1 MFGPFH
7 DSQKEVPMRAVV
19 AAFLA
24 PFLIATPLTQV
35 LAQTGQ
41 QGPRVVQTDN
51 FRVTI
56 PVPTRTF
63 QTSERPH
70 LLSWVPSVERNS
82 PAALLWAAGAIDSTA
97 ASEPLLYAV
106 PARTSTGKT
115 VGIVLAI
122 VVILFFGVLVICAV
136 NECTSGGG

>member
-1 MFGPFH
+1 
-7 DSQKEVPMRAVV
+7 MRAVV

-41 QGPRVVQTDN
+41 QGPRVVQTDD

-56 PVPTRTF
+56 PVPTRMF
-63 QTSERPH
+63 QISEQPL

-97 ASEPLLYAV
+97 ASEPLLHAA
-106 PARTSTGKT
+106 PAGLSTGAK
-115 VGIVLAI
+115 VGLYIGAVI
-122 VVILFFGVLVICAV
+122 VVGLLIACATFCTGV
-136 NECTSGGG
+136 

>member
-1 MFGPFH
+1 
-7 DSQKEVPMRAVV
+7 MRSVV

-24 PFLIATPLTQV
+24 PFLIATPLTPV

-51 FRVTI
+51 FRATI

-63 QTSERPH
+63 QISERPL
-70 LLSWVPSVERNS
+70 LLSGVPSVERNS

-97 ASEPLLYAV
+97 ASESLLYAA
-106 PARTSTGKT
+106 PAGLSKGAK
-115 VGIVLAI
+115 VGLYIGAVI
-122 VVILFFGVLVICAV
+122 VVLGIAFLIACVGTTCFG
-136 NECTSGGG
+136 